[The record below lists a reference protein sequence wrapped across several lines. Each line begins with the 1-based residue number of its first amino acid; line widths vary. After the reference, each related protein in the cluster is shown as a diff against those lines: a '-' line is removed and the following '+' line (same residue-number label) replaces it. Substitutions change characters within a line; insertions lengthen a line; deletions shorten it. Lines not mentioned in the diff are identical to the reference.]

1 MSGAGS
7 GSQLSTEELTLTCL
21 APLPLELQL
30 IQLEETDLVF
40 IILKIR
46 TCVKQK
52 FRSFTFPIE
61 LKYHIEQCQSLTFR
75 VSILWWSEIA

>member
-1 MSGAGS
+1 MWIYAIFPNSKRTDIYGFS
-7 GSQLSTEELTLTCL
+7 KD
-21 APLPLELQL
+21 
-30 IQLEETDLVF
+30 TDLF
-40 IILKIR
+40 LIILKIQ